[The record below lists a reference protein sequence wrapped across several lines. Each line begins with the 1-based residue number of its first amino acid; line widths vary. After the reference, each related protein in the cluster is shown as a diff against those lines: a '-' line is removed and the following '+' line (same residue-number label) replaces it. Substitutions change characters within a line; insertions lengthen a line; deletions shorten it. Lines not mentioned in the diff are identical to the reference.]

1 MKCIHLLPMAPLLVT
16 FLSVIATAKEV
27 PPRITAP
34 VGIIQ
39 GQVVKINN
47 SLSFAN
53 AYLGIS
59 YGSDTGGAQRFRP
72 PTPKP
77 DFEAPFMALKYG
89 PIAPQNYAKKTL
101 VQSEDC
107 LSINVWT
114 PTGTSPSASLPVMVW
129 IHGGNF
135 ITGSNSD
142 PIYDGSYLAARHGVI
157 VASINYRLGA
167 LGFLATA
174 GGADGNFGL
183 MDQQLAMKW
192 IQRNIASF
200 GGDPQKVTL
209 FGESAGAISIGIH
222 LGCAPHSGMLFRRGI
237 MESNEI
243 GAPLKPR
250 ETARKYGEVFMKTIG
265 ASDLNALRQTP
276 VKKILR
282 AQSLL
287 PVQAKQ
293 LFRGTELFIPWA
305 PVLDQ
310 KVIVRQPMTG
320 FVEGHVHKSFIAG
333 TNKDEGRLFVQGL
346 QLFKYSYVA
355 ELISLFGDHYPA
367 VLERYDAPW
376 QGDSSEL
383 FGQLLTDY
391 IFSTANHRIL
401 EGHAASNNDAPA
413 WGYYFTQ
420 GVSFVVF
427 GSEIEPEY
435 ALHGDEIPFVFNTAT
450 LVNGSFT
457 PAEQTLSQQMGHY
470 WTNFAKTGSPNKPF
484 KENPPE
490 LPSWPAAN
498 AENLRYMQLGIP
510 TKVIDDPFTEISQF
524 WDPIG
529 YQLTS
534 PPQIYWPDAKK
545 LPPHPRSKKKP
556 RVKK

>member
-1 MKCIHLLPMAPLLVT
+1 
-16 FLSVIATAKEV
+16 
-27 PPRITAP
+27 
-34 VGIIQ
+34 
-39 GQVVKINN
+39 
-47 SLSFAN
+47 
-53 AYLGIS
+53 
-59 YGSDTGGAQRFRP
+59 
-72 PTPKP
+72 
-77 DFEAPFMALKYG
+77 
-89 PIAPQNYAKKTL
+89 
-101 VQSEDC
+101 
-107 LSINVWT
+107 
-114 PTGTSPSASLPVMVW
+114 
-129 IHGGNF
+129 
-135 ITGSNSD
+135 
-142 PIYDGSYLAARHGVI
+142 
-157 VASINYRLGA
+157 
-167 LGFLATA
+167 
-174 GGADGNFGL
+174 

-192 IQRNIASF
+192 IQRNIARF

-470 WTNFAKTGSPNKPF
+470 WTNFAKTIQGESPGASFMAGGKRRKFTLYAVGHPYQSNRRSFYRNFTILGSHWLSINLASSNLLAGCQKT
-484 KENPPE
+484 
-490 LPSWPAAN
+490 PA
-498 AENLRYMQLGIP
+498 
-510 TKVIDDPFTEISQF
+510 
-524 WDPIG
+524 
-529 YQLTS
+529 
-534 PPQIYWPDAKK
+534 PPQIKEKASRKK
-545 LPPHPRSKKKP
+545 IGSPPSPR
-556 RVKK
+556 